1 MLDSKTYRGLK
12 KNRAKG
18 KDYDLFMKAF
28 IYSVKNHAPKI
39 FLHWE
44 DFTSNQAH
52 RNLKTA

>member
-1 MLDSKTYRGLK
+1 MLESKTYRGLK
-12 KNRAKG
+12 KERARG

-28 IYSVKNHAPKI
+28 IYCVKNHAPKI

-52 RNLKTA
+52 RNLKAA